1 MSNLFRLIVF
11 LPVFILGCTPNVIEE
26 NNVIQKIESL
36 NMNIFSKKG
45 DKIYS
50 ISSPNSKYDKVQLK
64 FNLKSTTINIF
75 DGEDIKY
82 VINADSSTISDKN
95 KIVELNGN
103 VKLKSQDQDD
113 DGTLYGDNLIWNVDE
128 SKYELMGNVKFESTK
143 VLLYSNKAILGKE
156 NIIEFF
162 NPVKYILKDEN
173 NEKKY
178 EINSEN
184 AFYNIKTESLSFS
197 AKEKRVRSTIYF

>member
-1 MSNLFRLIVF
+1 MNNIIRLIVF
-11 LPVFILGCTPNVIEE
+11 LPVFILGCKTNLIEE
-26 NNVIQKIESL
+26 NKVIQKIESL
-36 NMNIFSKKG
+36 DMNIFSKKG
-45 DKIYS
+45 EKIYS

-64 FNLKSTTINIF
+64 FNLKSTTIKIF

-103 VKLKSQDQDD
+103 VKLKSQNQE
-113 DGTLYGDNLIWNVDE
+113 DGILYGDNLIWVVDE
-128 SKYELMGNVKFESTK
+128 SNYELMGNVKFESAK
-143 VLLYSNKAILGKE
+143 VLLYSNKAILGEE

-184 AFYNIKTESLSFS
+184 AFYNIETESLSFS